1 MSYPDIIP
9 PTDDLARFRSLWLH
23 QQKPNLAD
31 DSQAVYQQ
39 LINAYNEPHRV
50 YHNLGHIKSCLT
62 IFDQVSELLVNPD
75 AIELAIWFHDVI
87 YTIGDKK
94 NEQLS
99 ADLFMTLTNGL
110 FDNVFRDTVYQ
121 HIMATCHD
129 CSEITNAD
137 TKLMVDIDLSS
148 FGLPWDDF
156 LVDSKKVRAEMT
168 HLSDVDYNQ
177 KQRAFQ
183 LSLLEQPCFFNS
195 DYFLEYY
202 EAQAH
207 KNLAKLFEL
216 MKSATLKEGL

>member
-9 PTDDLARFRSLWLH
+9 PTDDINRFRSLWLH
-23 QQKPNLAD
+23 QQKSDLAD
-31 DSQAVYQQ
+31 DSEAVYQQ

-62 IFDQVSELLVNPD
+62 IFDRVSELMVNPD
-75 AIELAIWFHDVI
+75 AVELAIWFHDVI
-87 YTIGDKK
+87 YTIGDKE

-99 ADLFMTLTNGL
+99 ANLFMTLTNGL
-110 FDNVFRDTVYQ
+110 FDNVFRDRVYQ

-148 FGLPWDDF
+148 FGLPWAEF
-156 LVDSKKVRAEMT
+156 LIDSKKVRAEMT
-168 HLSDVDYNQ
+168 HLSDIDYNQ
-177 KQRAFQ
+177 KQRSFQ
-183 LSLLEQPCFFNS
+183 LSLLDQPYFYNS
-195 DYFLEYY
+195 DYFHKYY

-207 KNLAKLFEL
+207 ENLAKLFEL
-216 MKSATLKEGL
+216 MKSTTVK

>member
-1 MSYPDIIP
+1 MPYSDIIP
-9 PTDDLARFRSLWLH
+9 PTDDLARFRTLWLH
-23 QQKPNLAD
+23 QQKSDLAD

-50 YHNLGHIKSCLT
+50 YHNLEHIKSCLT

-75 AIELAIWFHDVI
+75 AVELAIWFHDVI
-87 YTIGDKK
+87 YIIGDKK

-110 FDNVFRDTVYQ
+110 FDNVFRDSVYQ

-156 LVDSKKVRAEMT
+156 LIDSKKVRDEMP

-177 KQRAFQ
+177 KQKLFQ
-183 LSLLEQPCFFNS
+183 LSLLDQPCFFNS
-195 DYFLEYY
+195 DYFLKYY

-216 MKSATLKEGL
+216 MKSATPK

>member
-1 MSYPDIIP
+1 
-9 PTDDLARFRSLWLH
+9 LWLH

>member
-1 MSYPDIIP
+1 MPYPDIIP
-9 PTDDLARFRSLWLH
+9 PTENLARFRTLWLH

-75 AIELAIWFHDVI
+75 AVELAIWFHDVI
-87 YTIGDKK
+87 YTIGDKE

-110 FDNVFRDTVYQ
+110 FDNVFRDSVYQ

-156 LVDSKKVRAEMT
+156 LIDSKKVRAEMP

-177 KQRAFQ
+177 KQKSFQ
-183 LSLLEQPCFFNS
+183 LSLLDQPSFFNS

-216 MKSATLKEGL
+216 MKSATPK